1 MRIRSLLITVGALVA
16 TPGIASAA
24 VMTTFQFSGSTT
36 TNGSTTNIGP
46 GFPAGGAF
54 RQDGSSA
61 HAVSVGQGEDEPFVF
76 SNGAVSAG
84 SASASSEVR
93 VTIEVTND
101 SAVAQNATWNFLIFG
116 GGTGVT
122 EANLF
127 SPGCAATALD
137 QCDSFVSPDGNT
149 LASAS
154 LLFDV
159 ALNGANIFGGDISAN
174 DSGVTSNFNGIAL
187 DGFGLAS
194 GNANFATWN
203 DTNFT
208 LDLGQ
213 LAPGETATIEFYVLA
228 TVASD
233 SDAPCFFDP
242 IDQVSNC
249 PLAMAGFGDP
259 GGMNGGVIMRAF
271 LFSSIED
278 SVELEPVPVPGAIWL
293 FATAIGAAAGARRL
307 KKRRASS

>member
-1 MRIRSLLITVGALVA
+1 MRIRSLLIAVGALVI
-16 TPGIASAA
+16 TPNLASAA
-24 VMTTFQFSGSTT
+24 VMTTFEFSGSTT
-36 TNGSTTNIGP
+36 TNGSTTNLGP

-54 RQDGSSA
+54 RQDGSNA
-61 HAVSVGQGEDEPFVF
+61 HAVSVGQGEDDPFVF

-101 SAVAQNATWNFLIFG
+101 SAVAQNATWNFLIFAG
-116 GGTGVT
+116 GIGVT

-127 SPGCAATALD
+127 SSGCNATALD
-137 QCDSFVSPDGNT
+137 QCDSYDAPNGDT

-159 ALNGANIFGGDISAN
+159 ALDGATIFGGDISAS
-174 DSGVTSNFNGIAL
+174 DSGVTSTFNGIAL
-187 DGFGLAS
+187 DGFGLAA
-194 GNANFATWN
+194 GNSNFATWN
-203 DTNFT
+203 DTSFT
-208 LDLGQ
+208 LDLGE
-213 LAPGETATIEFYVLA
+213 LAAGETTTIEFYVLA
-228 TVASD
+228 SVISD
-233 SDAPCFFDP
+233 SDAPCFFDQ

-259 GGMNGGVIMRAF
+259 GGMNGGIIMRSFA
-271 LFSSIED
+271 LSSIEE
-278 SVELEPVPVPGAIWL
+278 SIELEPVPVPGAIWL

-307 KKRRASS
+307 KKKQSG